1 MHEEVIQNR
10 ACEGTQKSF
19 HEEIM
24 IMHTKARRILR
35 EEIIYEETMQ
45 NHVCE
50 KHEDQISNLP
60 TKYTKI
66 YVYVN
71 KS

>member
-1 MHEEVIQNR
+1 MHEEVIQNQT
-10 ACEGTQKSF
+10 CEGTQKSF

-45 NHVCE
+45 DHVRE
-50 KHEDQISNLP
+50 KHKDQISRL
-60 TKYTKI
+60 TY
-66 YVYVN
+66 
-71 KS
+71 